1 MTNRDCKNIRQE
13 IDEAIPGG
21 SVSGK
26 VRDHLNTCSECR
38 AFESERR
45 SLQGLIADLGTVTAP
60 ADFDF
65 RLRARLARER
75 SGARNGHG
83 FAMWFGIPRPIAI
96 AAMILLLGVVGVLI
110 RNQVRSPNA
119 RAQTAG
125 NIPAAPPAP
134 VIEQKS
140 EAGGNLPS
148 SGTGINQVALQPHE
162 DRGPVLLKHNGN
174 GRGGF
179 AAKRTGEKTVTREMA
194 LGSATV
200 FGPRQANDYGVIR
213 IPIEDQELRI
223 TIDDGRGTPRAVSLP
238 AVSFGSQRL
247 TMTNSFLP
255 AGSAAKRIW

>member
-26 VRDHLNTCSECR
+26 VREHLNTCFECR

-45 SLQGLIADLGTVTAP
+45 GLQGLIADLGTVTAP

-110 RNQVRSPNA
+110 RNQVRAPNA
-119 RAQTAG
+119 PPLTAG
-125 NIPAAPPAP
+125 NTPAAPPAP

-140 EAGGNLPS
+140 KAGENLPS
-148 SGTGINQVALQPHE
+148 SGTGMNQVALQPHE
-162 DRGPVLLKHNGN
+162 ERGSVPLKRN
-174 GRGGF
+174 GRGGV
-179 AAKRTGEKTVTREMA
+179 APKRTAEKTVTRDLA
-194 LGSATV
+194 GGSAPV
-200 FGPRQANDYGVIR
+200 FGPRQADDYGVIR

-223 TIDDGRGTPRAVSLP
+223 NIDDGRGTPRAVSLP
-238 AVSFGSQRL
+238 VVSFGSQRL
-247 TMTNSFLP
+247 TTTNSFLP
-255 AGSAAKRIW
+255 AGSATKRIW